1 MANSSLNG
9 NTLST
14 AGPGSDASAPPA
26 IDPTLFHYRVWRA
39 VRAEWCRALVQV
51 EDGQTAVKNLDAIQR
66 KELEA
71 RDALLALTP
80 TTLDGIAAVAHLLWD
95 ELGPSKTNLSED
107 DYATRC
113 GSDPVLKMIAAIW
126 RAADG
131 SHTPPVT
138 D

>member
-14 AGPGSDASAPPA
+14 AGPDTDANAPPA

-39 VRAEWCRALVQV
+39 VRAEWCRALIQV
-51 EDGQTAVKNLDAIQR
+51 ESGQTTVKNLDAIQR
-66 KELEA
+66 RELEA
-71 RDALLALTP
+71 RDALISLTP
-80 TTLDGIAAVAHLLWD
+80 TTLNGIAAIAHLLWD
-95 ELGPSKTNLSED
+95 ELGPSKANLSEGE
-107 DYATRC
+107 YAARC
-113 GSDPVLKMIAAIW
+113 ASDPTLKMIAAIW

-131 SHTPPVT
+131 SHTPPLT

>member
-9 NTLST
+9 NTLSE
-14 AGPGSDASAPPA
+14 AGPDTDASAPPA

-51 EDGQTAVKNLDAIQR
+51 EGGQTTVKNLDAIQR
-66 KELEA
+66 RELEA

-80 TTLDGIAAVAHLLWD
+80 TTLNGIAAVAHLLWD
-95 ELGPSKTNLSED
+95 ELGPSQANLSEGE
-107 DYATRC
+107 YAARC
-113 GSDPVLKMIAAIW
+113 ASDPILKMIAAIW

-131 SHTPPVT
+131 SHTPPLT